1 MLEDLGFRLCCAYVS
16 HQMGITYA
24 HCEKNYMQRQKIGG
38 YWLELAEKVA
48 REVGEGFGNQVA
60 AAMGLEHSDE
70 PKN

>member
-1 MLEDLGFRLCCAYVS
+1 
-16 HQMGITYA
+16 MGITYA